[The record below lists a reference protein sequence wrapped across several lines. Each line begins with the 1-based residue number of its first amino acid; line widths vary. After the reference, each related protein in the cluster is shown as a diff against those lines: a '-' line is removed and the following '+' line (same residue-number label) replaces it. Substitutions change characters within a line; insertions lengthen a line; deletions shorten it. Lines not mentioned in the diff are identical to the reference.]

1 MKATLSFLQVKN
13 FFFKKLKLEENPE
26 GEVKNLL
33 DIDFEFFRDDK
44 EQLGIEFSLK
54 YNVRARSPLIKA
66 DVVAVSLFEVNQ
78 KLPQE
83 QREKLFVINGLV
95 ITYGMIRGILYQMCS
110 VLPPSQRILPSINFQ
125 PLLRE
130 KFKDK
135 E

>member
-1 MKATLSFLQVKN
+1 MKAILSSLQVKG
-13 FFFKKLKLEENPE
+13 FFLKKLKLEENPE

-33 DIDFEFFRDDK
+33 DIDFEFFHDDK
-44 EQLGIEFSLK
+44 EQLGIEFFLK
-54 YNVRARSPLIKA
+54 YNVRARKPLIKA
-66 DVVAVSLFEVNQ
+66 DVVAVSLFEVDQ

-125 PLLRE
+125 PLLKE
-130 KFKDK
+130 KFKG
-135 E
+135 